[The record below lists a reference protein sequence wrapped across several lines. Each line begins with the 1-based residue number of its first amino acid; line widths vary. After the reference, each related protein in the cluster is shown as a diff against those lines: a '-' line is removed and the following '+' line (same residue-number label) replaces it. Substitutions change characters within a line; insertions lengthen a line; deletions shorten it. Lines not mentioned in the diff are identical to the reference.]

1 MHVKS
6 IQIKEEIC
14 RPVNVL
20 ALYTKTLEFWEKKSN
35 AMIAMLSFPQI
46 ESFAIN

>member
-1 MHVKS
+1 MEIDLSKCLDRMHVKS

-20 ALYTKTLEFWEKKSN
+20 ALYTKTLEF
-35 AMIAMLSFPQI
+35 
-46 ESFAIN
+46 